1 MPPRFQNKVFIIIGA
16 AGGIGRALAG
26 CLAAEGASLVLSDL
40 NRDALQAIVTELAP
54 TNNGV
59 EIVPCD
65 VTEITLGKQLA
76 DLALAR
82 FGRID
87 GFSALA
93 GVIKFTPLQKVE
105 PAQWDSVLDINL
117 RSVFFSMQ
125 AIGQAMIERHC
136 GGSMVMMSST
146 GGDGPRPWN
155 VDYGVSK
162 AGINYITKTFAL
174 EFARKGIRVNAV
186 SPGVID
192 TPMWRQVDRERGSVL
207 GLAPGELIQKMKEEI
222 PMGRIGTPKETAAL
236 IAFLL
241 SEESSYITGQTITI
255 DGGFKLNHV

>member
-1 MPPRFQNKVFIIIGA
+1 MPTRFQNKVFIIIGA
-16 AGGIGRALAG
+16 AGGIGRALAS
-26 CLAAEGASLVLSDL
+26 CLAAEGACLVLSDL
-40 NRDALQAIVTELAP
+40 SQDALQSVVTELAP
-54 TNNGV
+54 ANNGV
-59 EIVPCD
+59 EIVACD
-65 VTEITLGKQLA
+65 VTEITLGKRLT
-76 DLALAR
+76 DLALTR

-93 GVIKFTPLQKVE
+93 GVIKFTPLQEVK
-105 PAQWDSVLDINL
+105 PAQWDCTLDINL

-146 GGDGPRPWN
+146 SGDGPRPGN

-186 SPGVID
+186 SPGVIN
-192 TPMWRQVDRERGSVL
+192 TPMWRQVDRDRGSLL
-207 GLAPGELIQKMKEEI
+207 GLAPGQLTQKMEEEI
-222 PMGRIGTPKETAAL
+222 PMGRPGSPEEVVAL